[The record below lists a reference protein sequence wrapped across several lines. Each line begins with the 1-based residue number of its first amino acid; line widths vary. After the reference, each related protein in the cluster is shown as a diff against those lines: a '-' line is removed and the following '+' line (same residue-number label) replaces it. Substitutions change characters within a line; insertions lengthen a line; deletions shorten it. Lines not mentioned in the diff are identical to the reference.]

1 MRAAAAALACLGL
14 AAAIAG
20 CATPPDKDPV
30 QIKLNDLDT
39 RLTRIERVVA
49 NRSILDLANQV
60 EAQRADLRSLHDG
73 VDQLRHELQQ
83 NRKQERDLY
92 ADLDARLKKL
102 EANAAAAPAGAAPP
116 QASGAAVQTDQ
127 GAAAGGPA
135 SAAPAAPTQA
145 GDDQAHYEAAFT
157 LLRKSEY
164 DQAIAAFKGFLSA
177 YPQSQYA
184 ANAQYWLG
192 ETYYVKGRTAD
203 ALQAFQAVVDD
214 YGQSNKLPDAMLKVG
229 YCDDDLKQ
237 WDKAKQVLG
246 EVAAKYPATPAG
258 RLAAQRLKKM
268 ESEQH

>member
-1 MRAAAAALACLGL
+1 MTRRAAAAALSCLGL
-14 AAAIAG
+14 AAVLAG
-20 CATPPDKDPV
+20 CAATPPDKDPV

-49 NRSILDLANQV
+49 NRSILDLASQV
-60 EAQRADLRSLHDG
+60 EEQRADLRSLHDG
-73 VDQLRHELQQ
+73 VDQLRHQLQL

-102 EANAAAAPAGAAPP
+102 EASGAAAPAGAAQTP
-116 QASGAAVQTDQ
+116 ASGAVAGTDQ
-127 GAAAGGPA
+127 SAAAGGPA
-135 SAAPAAPTQA
+135 AAAPAQA

-157 LLRKSEY
+157 LLRKAEY
-164 DQAIAAFKGFLSA
+164 DQAIGAFKGFLSA

-214 YGQSNKLPDAMLKVG
+214 YGQSRKLPDALLKVG

-246 EVAAKYPATPAG
+246 EVAAKYPDTPAG
-258 RLAAQRLKKM
+258 HLAVQRLKKM
-268 ESEQH
+268 QSEPH